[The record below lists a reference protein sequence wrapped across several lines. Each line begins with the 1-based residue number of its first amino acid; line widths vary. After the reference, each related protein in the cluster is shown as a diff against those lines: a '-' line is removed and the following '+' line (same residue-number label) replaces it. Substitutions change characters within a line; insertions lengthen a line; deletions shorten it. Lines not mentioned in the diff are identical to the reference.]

1 MDAIYAGFISGI
13 VQTAIGHPLDT
24 LKTWSQ
30 NSILLKKPPINII
43 NLYKGI
49 AYPMIQNPLLIS
61 TSFFS
66 NHYLK
71 EKTDN
76 VYFSSSVTGIISG
89 IISTPIDK
97 FKIMNQQK
105 LEYKLS
111 ILTFLK
117 SYKNI
122 HIMMMREIPA
132 NFIYYSSFDTM
143 KNNNVPIF
151 LGGGIAGVLSWTL
164 TYPLDT
170 IKSRLQS
177 NSCKTIKEAYFQKKL
192 FNGLSPCIQRAFIVN
207 SFGMYVYE
215 KLLVTTNL

>member
-1 MDAIYAGFISGI
+1 MDSLYAGFISGI
-13 VQTAIGHPLDT
+13 VQTIIGHPLDT

-30 NSILLKKPPINII
+30 NAVQLKKPSLNIV

-49 AYPMIQNPLLIS
+49 SYPMIQNPLLVS

-97 FKIMNQQK
+97 YKIMNQQK
-105 LEYKLS
+105 LEYRLS
-111 ILTFLK
+111 IPNFVK

-122 HIMMMREIPA
+122 NIMMFREIPA
-132 NFIYYSSFDTM
+132 NFIYYSSFEAM

-164 TYPLDT
+164 TYPIDT
-170 IKSRLQS
+170 IKSRMQS
-177 NSCKTIKEAYFQKKL
+177 NSCKTIKEAFLQKKL
-192 FNGLSPCIQRAFIVN
+192 LNGLSPCIQRAFIVN

-215 KLLVTTNL
+215 KMLGT